1 MVNDG
6 KLALLHLDGV
16 PFRSLAD
23 QSGLG
28 VGTVF
33 RKVNEVLSKLPHC
46 ADVTRDFASK
56 YTGILLVDGKYVKVK
71 GYDRKL
77 PVVYGVDYQSHD
89 IPSYRLG
96 INEGY
101 LTLLKFFSSL
111 KLANYPLQ
119 AIVCDDN
126 QATRDACLN
135 IFPGATIQLCQNHY
149 KQNVRNCFDLKMDLI
164 HLEFVRGIE
173 DLLSCK
179 RSLEDHNKRAG
190 YLFDRWRNDPLCLNI
205 LTDLAK
211 SSDLLLGWRSFKG
224 LPITTNL
231 IECFNSHLQGRLKTI
246 KGFESMAHA
255 DTWLNGYFLRR
266 RTKKFTDCDG
276 KFRPL
281 NGKTPLQI
289 SKKPDIDLP
298 TFF

>member
-1 MVNDG
+1 M
-6 KLALLHLDGV
+6 
-16 PFRSLAD
+16 
-23 QSGLG
+23 
-28 VGTVF
+28 GTVF
-33 RKVNEVLSKLPHC
+33 RRVNEVLSKLPHC
-46 ADVTRDFASK
+46 ADITRNFASK

-96 INEGY
+96 VNEGY

-119 AIVCDDN
+119 AMVCDDN
-126 QATRDACLN
+126 QVIRDACLN
-135 IFPGATIQLCQNHY
+135 IFPRAVVQLCQNHY
-149 KQNVRNCFDLKMDLI
+149 KQNVRNCFDLKTDFL
-164 HLEFVRGIE
+164 HLEFVHLIE
-173 DLLSCK
+173 DLLSRK
-179 RSLEDHNKRAG
+179 RSLEDHNQRAR
-190 YLFDRWRNDPLCLNI
+190 YLFDKWKYDPICLAI

-211 SSDLLLGWRSFKG
+211 SSDLLLGWRNFKG

-246 KGFESMAHA
+246 KGFESMSHA

-266 RTKKFTDCDG
+266 RTKKLTDCEG
-276 KFRPL
+276 KFKPL
-281 NGKTPLQI
+281 NGKIPLQI
-289 SKKPDIDLP
+289 SKKPGIDIP
-298 TFF
+298 IFF